1 MGLDTAYWTA
11 VNQLFLWGSLAIY
24 FVITFTLYSDG
35 TYQIFTSSFPFVG
48 RFRSCKE
55 SPSTPWRKLLPSWRG
70 GGLSLRS
77 RAAPQGE
84 GEGAAPTFPG
94 LAEETSC
101 LHSP

>member
-55 SPSTPWRKLLPSWRG
+55 SPSMPKGFPPPSLEEAAPLLEG
-70 GGLSLRS
+70 GG
-77 RAAPQGE
+77 A
-84 GEGAAPTFPG
+84 
-94 LAEETSC
+94 
-101 LHSP
+101 